1 MATTPDFNQFGEELW
16 EIANVFRDDA
26 LHATERLE
34 TLSLFLF
41 LKLWDEQEL
50 DLEEAL
56 GKKLSDVELAI
67 PNQYRF
73 RNWASD
79 PDGYAKENGYENSI
93 DFCRRMFD
101 DLATRNV
108 KDQHGK
114 DIAFDVRRLFED
126 TVFRLRYVSTVRALA
141 SKLNELDLREI
152 MMRGVGQDGERYDIF
167 GRAYEYLLQQFGQNK
182 EFAEYFTPRHIVDR
196 MVQIIDPDIGE
207 TIYDPACGTGGFIV
221 RAFEWVREKI
231 NKKQIS
237 ATDKER
243 LLRQLK
249 EKNLAGVEHVP
260 LVFKLALMNMI
271 LHKDGSSQLQNDDS
285 LSNKSQD
292 INKNKYDVVLANP
305 PFGPTKQ
312 ERLAQFEYHIKL
324 YEALFIQH
332 MMNSLRPGGRA
343 AVVLKEGLLFDSK
356 KMLRN
361 ICRKLVEQFEVLGV
375 ISLPNGVFNP
385 YSGAKTSI
393 VIFRKPLG
401 KDDVRTSKVW
411 FYRVESDGR
420 DLGATRR
427 PLPDFST
434 DGDLRDVVAR
444 WPYIWRSE
452 KDGGVRAILK
462 ADDLKQFESDKSW
475 WATIEDIRKT
485 DYNLTAGRYCPHQA
499 EAVKYEKPEVLINRL
514 LELEEEIKTD
524 LQDLLTLVSVPTS
537 PEGLKGAIRFGS
549 DLAE

>member
-34 TLSLFLF
+34 TFSLFLF
-41 LKLWDEQEL
+41 LKLWDEMALEQ
-50 DLEEAL
+50 EEAL
-56 GKKLSDVELAI
+56 RRQLRDEELAI
-67 PNQYRF
+67 PNKYRF
-73 RNWASD
+73 HNWAND
-79 PDGYAKENGYENSI
+79 PDGYARQNGYEDSV

-101 DLATRNV
+101 DLATRKV
-108 KDQHGK
+108 EDRQGE
-114 DIAFDVRRLFED
+114 DITFDVRRLFGD
-126 TVFRLRYVSTVRALA
+126 TVFRLRYTTTIRALV
-141 SKLNELDLREI
+141 SKLNELNLHEI
-152 MMRGVGQDGERYDIF
+152 MMRGVGESGERFDIF

-196 MVQIIDPDIGE
+196 MVQIVDPKIGE

-221 RAFEWVREKI
+221 RAFEWVRGKI
-231 NKKQIS
+231 NRKNIS
-237 ATDKER
+237 ATEKER
-243 LLRQLK
+243 LLRVLK
-249 EKNLAGVEHVP
+249 EKHLIGVEHVP

-285 LSNKSQD
+285 LSNKAQD
-292 INKNKYDVVLANP
+292 IHKNKYDVILANP

-324 YEALFIQH
+324 YEALFLQH
-332 MMNSLRPGGRA
+332 MMNALRPGGRA

-361 ICRKLVEQFEVLGV
+361 ICRKLVEQFEVLAV

-385 YSGAKTSI
+385 YSAAKTSI
-393 VIFRKPLG
+393 VVFRKPLG
-401 KDDVRTSKVW
+401 RDDVRTSRVW

-427 PLPDFST
+427 PLPDFAT
-434 DGDLRDVVAR
+434 DGDLGHMVSL
-444 WPYIWRSE
+444 WPYTWRHE
-452 KDGGVRAILK
+452 KDGGVRAIPK
-462 ADDLKQFESDKSW
+462 ADDLKQFESEKSW
-475 WATIEDIRKT
+475 WATVEAIRKT

-499 EAVKYEKPEVLINRL
+499 EAIEHERPEVLINRL
-514 LELEEEIKTD
+514 LELEEEITED
-524 LQDLLTLVSVPTS
+524 LRQLLAMVSANSPVELKSTEPAGDL
-537 PEGLKGAIRFGS
+537 
-549 DLAE
+549 

>member
-26 LHATERLE
+26 FHATERLE
-34 TLSLFLF
+34 TFSLFLF
-41 LKLWDEQEL
+41 LKLWDEMALEK
-50 DLEEAL
+50 EEAL
-56 GKKLSDVELAI
+56 DRPLADEELAI
-67 PNQYRF
+67 PNKYRF
-73 RNWASD
+73 HKWAGD
-79 PDGYAKENGYENSI
+79 PDGYAKQNGYEDSV

-101 DLATRNV
+101 DLATRKV
-108 KDQHGK
+108 IDPHGK
-114 DIAFDVRRLFED
+114 DITYDVRRLFGS
-126 TVFRLRYVSTVRALA
+126 TVFRLRYTTTIRALV
-141 SKLNELDLREI
+141 SKLNELNLREI
-152 MMRGVGQDGERYDIF
+152 MMRGIGETGERYDIF
-167 GRAYEYLLQQFGQNK
+167 GRAYEYLLQKFGQNK

-196 MVQIIDPDIGE
+196 MVQIIDPEIGE

-221 RAFEWVREKI
+221 RAFEWVKRKI
-231 NKKQIS
+231 TQKKIDAVQ
-237 ATDKER
+237 KER
-243 LLRQLK
+243 LLRDLK
-249 EKNLAGVEHVP
+249 EKHLVGVEHVP

-271 LHKDGSSQLQNDDS
+271 LHHDGSSQLYNDDS
-285 LSNKSQD
+285 LSNKAQD
-292 INKNKYDVVLANP
+292 IHKNKYDVILANP

-332 MMNSLRPGGRA
+332 MMNALRPGGRA

-361 ICRKLVEQFEVLGV
+361 ICRKLVEQFEVLAV

-393 VIFRKPLG
+393 VVFRKPLG
-401 KDDVRTSKVW
+401 RDDVRTSKVW

-427 PLPDFST
+427 PLPDFAT
-434 DGDLRDVVAR
+434 DGDLEHMVSLF
-444 WPYIWRSE
+444 PYTWRHE

-462 ADDLKQFESDKSW
+462 ADDLKQFESEKSW
-475 WATIEDIRKT
+475 WATIEQICAT

-499 EAVKYEKPEVLINRL
+499 EAVEHEKPEVLINRL
-514 LELEEEIKTD
+514 LELEEEIAKD
-524 LQDLLTLVSVPTS
+524 LQDLLTLVTVPTT
-537 PEGLKGAIRFGS
+537 PEGLKGAVRFS
-549 DLAE
+549 SEPTE